1 MSAQLEVQ
9 NLSITLAGRRVLND
23 LSLGFAAGSVTA
35 IIGPNGC
42 GKSTFLRTLVR
53 ILDPSHGA
61 ISLDG
66 IDIRNL
72 AARALAQHIAF
83 LPQTPQTPDGLRV
96 APLVERGR
104 TPYMRPFQPLRQTDR
119 DAVTAALEATG
130 MTDLKDRRVDRLS
143 GGQRQRA
150 WIALTVAQQTPI
162 LILDEPTTYLD
173 LPHQIEILRMVRKL
187 NAETGKTVIMV
198 LHDINLA
205 SHYAD
210 RIIALKNGTVAFDG
224 TPQEVVSAAN
234 LSALFDTDLQVR
246 QDAGQPPLVLPK

>member
-1 MSAQLEVQ
+1 MSAELEVQ
-9 NLSITLAGRRVLND
+9 NLTMTLAGRRVLQD
-23 LSLGFAAGSVTA
+23 VSLRFDAGSVTA
-35 IIGPNGC
+35 VIGPNGC
-42 GKSTFLRTLVR
+42 GKSTLLRTLVR
-53 ILDPSHGA
+53 ILEPTQGS
-61 ISLDG
+61 ICLDG
-66 IDIRNL
+66 EDTKRL
-72 AARALAQHIAF
+72 AARALAQKIAF

-104 TPYMRPFQPLRQTDR
+104 TPYMRPFQPMRPEDR
-119 DAVTAALEATG
+119 TAVTAALKATG
-130 MTDLKDRRVDRLS
+130 MTALKDRRVDRLS

-210 RIIALKNGTVAFDG
+210 RIVAMKDGGVAFDG
-224 TPQEVVSAAN
+224 SPEKVVTSQN
-234 LSALFDTDLQVR
+234 LSALFGTALQVR
-246 QDAGQPPLVLPK
+246 QDPDQPPLVLPK